1 MTVNRSTVV
10 KASSSHFW
18 GPGLNPWS
26 IELCS
31 VLMHEI
37 VVWKQWGWDHEFMW
51 WWRQLALG
59 ELARLREWEQWN
71 WFVLAD
77 SQGWVVSLSYCLC
90 GDLLEVGSLAKG
102 SRMLG
107 WLGQLPDGQETS
119 VGWEQ
124 DGLGWEVVLS
134 KVSVQSTCWMDA
146 V

>member
-1 MTVNRSTVV
+1 M
-10 KASSSHFW
+10 
-18 GPGLNPWS
+18 
-26 IELCS
+26 
-31 VLMHEI
+31 
-37 VVWKQWGWDHEFMW
+37 
-51 WWRQLALG
+51 
-59 ELARLREWEQWN
+59 
-71 WFVLAD
+71 LAD
-77 SQGWVVSLSYCLC
+77 CWGWVVNLFYCLC
-90 GDLLEVGSLAKG
+90 GDLLEVGSPVKG